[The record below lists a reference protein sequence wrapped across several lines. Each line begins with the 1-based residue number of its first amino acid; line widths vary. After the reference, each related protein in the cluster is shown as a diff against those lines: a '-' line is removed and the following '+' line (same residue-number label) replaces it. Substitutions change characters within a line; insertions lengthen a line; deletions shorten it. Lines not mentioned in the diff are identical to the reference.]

1 MKDANPSSSSP
12 QSVIQF
18 SPSLQTKRDDGEFSQ
33 PKLFFLDKQEN
44 LWFIKDGPYKL
55 KSIYDPLELNL
66 PQN

>member
-33 PKLFFLDKQEN
+33 PKLFFFRQTRKPVVYQRRSLQAEVN
-44 LWFIKDGPYKL
+44 L
-55 KSIYDPLELNL
+55 
-66 PQN
+66 